1 VDNLWSAV
9 QLIEGELLQ
18 LGNDRYSF
26 SVGLSERQ
34 AAGSTS
40 HGCSVAEHR
49 YVDERKAVGR
59 DRADGFVVR
68 TSKAA
73 ERHLVLPI
81 TGDREGSAYDCF
93 AGSLTSPEA
102 SARRQSRRGLSLQS
116 PLGGS
121 AVFELPNHF
130 LPKARIEWNFR

>member
-1 VDNLWSAV
+1 MERGTAYGGRIAAAWQRPLS
-9 QLIEGELLQ
+9 L
-18 LGNDRYSF
+18 

-40 HGCSVAEHR
+40 QRCSVAER
-49 YVDERKAVGR
+49 RCVDERKAVGF

-68 TSKAA
+68 TSNAA

-81 TGDREGSAYDCF
+81 TGDREGSAYDWF

-130 LPKARIEWNFR
+130 LPKARIGWNFR